1 MNAEE
6 CRELRSRSENY
17 LRQERVAAKIRRFL
31 AWSEPYPGA
40 LQDEPKTCPVCGSS
54 DVVDDECQACAEI
67 AREEDAAEA
76 PSDEP

>member
-1 MNAEE
+1 MSAEA
-6 CRELRSRSENY
+6 CT
-17 LRQERVAAKIRRFL
+17 QEGISF
-31 AWSEPYPGA
+31 
-40 LQDEPKTCPVCGSS
+40 EPKTCPVCGSS